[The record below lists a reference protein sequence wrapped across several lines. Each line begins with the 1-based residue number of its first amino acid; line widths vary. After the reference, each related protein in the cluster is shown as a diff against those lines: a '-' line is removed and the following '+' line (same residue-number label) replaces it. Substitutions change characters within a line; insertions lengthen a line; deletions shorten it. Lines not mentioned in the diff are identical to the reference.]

1 MTAAY
6 SPHWSPSYIV
16 IPHPPASGEQAR
28 ALMVG
33 RYFSD
38 EAWRPCRLSPDP
50 HILRT
55 WKTITE
61 PAWVA
66 NNALQMLGR
75 KSREL
80 AQREFVTSLSRPTN
94 SLALAQKTLAR
105 SGPEALWTVALTFLA
120 EGAPESGYALVDFA
134 IEHAGKDAPELGCLA
149 NYLAMYGN
157 LETLNSAEQNTGP
170 LIHRIKALPLE
181 RALRAQ
187 LLVAVQSNMGN
198 SVATRNALLASGLG
212 LYQWKWP
219 SAGPGIDMLLP
230 DTTAAV
236 TWLSHS
242 FVPVGMEQASLRSK
256 LMRLRELLR
265 SQEITLQAT
274 ATGLPEDPIRL
285 INLVDQIALGG
296 SSYLSS

>member
-16 IPHPPASGEQAR
+16 IPHPPVSGDRPR

-38 EAWRPCRLSPDP
+38 ESWRPCRLSPDP

-55 WKTITE
+55 WKPITE

-94 SLALAQKTLAR
+94 SLVLAQKTLAR
-105 SGPEALWTVALTFLA
+105 SGPEAMWTVALTFLA
-120 EGAPESGYALVDFA
+120 GGATESGYALIDFA
-134 IEHAGKDAPELGCLA
+134 IMHAGKDAPELGCSA
-149 NYLAMYGN
+149 NYLALYGN
-157 LETLNSAEQNTGP
+157 LETLSYADQNAGP
-170 LIHRIKALPLE
+170 LIQRIKALPLE

-187 LLVAVQSNMGN
+187 LLVAVQIIMGD
-198 SVATRNALLASGLG
+198 SIATREALLASGLG

-219 SAGPGIDMLLP
+219 SAGQPDIAMLLP
-230 DTTAAV
+230 DTATAV

-242 FVPVGMEQASLRSK
+242 FVPIGMEQASLRSK
-256 LMRLRELLR
+256 LIRLRELLR
-265 SQEITLQAT
+265 SQEITLQST
-274 ATGLPEDPIRL
+274 QTNQVEDPIKL
-285 INLVDQIALGG
+285 IKLVDQIALAG
-296 SSYLSS
+296 